1 MKKFKIL
8 KIRFPLLF
16 PEVTFLKNSDLQM
29 HKTDNISLN
38 QAKIARSSLFID
50 VFPLFSDP
58 RVIKQQIP
66 ETENCEGF
74 VCIFQ
79 TLKFRR
85 YYVTKKHMTSF
96 KDAPQRGFNV
106 TDLYRISDLGRSVVV
121 GGDGN
126 RFWNVEGLDEGV
138 EVRDGVDLLHP
149 ATKTVVPSGCVGSLQ
164 KDKDVTYKQMW
175 FQIEKYL
182 NVFRH

>member
-1 MKKFKIL
+1 
-8 KIRFPLLF
+8 
-16 PEVTFLKNSDLQM
+16 
-29 HKTDNISLN
+29 
-38 QAKIARSSLFID
+38 
-50 VFPLFSDP
+50 
-58 RVIKQQIP
+58 
-66 ETENCEGF
+66 
-74 VCIFQ
+74 
-79 TLKFRR
+79 
-85 YYVTKKHMTSF
+85 
-96 KDAPQRGFNV
+96 V